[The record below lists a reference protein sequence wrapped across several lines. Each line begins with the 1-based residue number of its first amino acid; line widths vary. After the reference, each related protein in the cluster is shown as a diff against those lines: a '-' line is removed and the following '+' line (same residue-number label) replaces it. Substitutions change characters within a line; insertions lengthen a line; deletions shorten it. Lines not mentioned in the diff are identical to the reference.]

1 MASTTVFVAKDEDS
15 ISKGAFPTLSEA
27 YNASKPNGKIK
38 FAPDVYC
45 ESIVIKKPG
54 IILEPIEKTLDVT
67 LRQEYKPCFI
77 IDIGPEEVCTINNLK
92 MILTGPNKEMDMKA
106 F

>member
-1 MASTTVFVAKDEDS
+1 MQQ
-15 ISKGAFPTLSEA
+15 A
-27 YNASKPNGKIK
+27 YDAAKPNARIK

-54 IILEPIEKTLDVT
+54 IILEPIDKSLDVT
-67 LRQEYKPCFI
+67 VRQECQPCFI

-92 MILTGPNKEMDMKA
+92 LMLTGPNKELDMKA
-106 F
+106 YQENIEFDMFGS